1 MGKKPYS
8 RVYLEVTNVCNKD
21 CSFCIGTKRA
31 LRNMTLDEVDI
42 ITDKLLPLTDY
53 IYFHLMGEP
62 LLHKDIIDMIRLA
75 TKKSF
80 NCAITTNGSLL
91 EKHGNAL
98 IDSGVYK
105 VNISLHSF
113 EGASEEEHNA
123 YLSSCIDFAKK
134 ASDAGVLC
142 IFRLWNGEYEIEN
155 NSRALTLLRERLPYE
170 WVAGARGYRIN
181 DKLHLEYGE
190 RFDWP
195 TMDIDPIG
203 DEAFCYGLADHF
215 GILSSGTVVPCCL
228 DSDGNIPLGNAIS
241 DDLAEILASP
251 RARKIREGFMCR
263 RAEEELC
270 KRCGYS
276 RRFDIKK

>member
-1 MGKKPYS
+1 
-8 RVYLEVTNVCNKD
+8 
-21 CSFCIGTKRA
+21 
-31 LRNMTLDEVDI
+31 MTLTELDL
-42 ITDKLLPLTDY
+42 ITDKLLPFTDY

-62 LLHKDIIDMIRLA
+62 LLHKDLIDMISL
-75 TKKSF
+75 TSNKGFK
-80 NCAITTNGSLL
+80 CAVTTNGTLL
-91 EKHGNAL
+91 KARGDAL
-98 IDSGVYK
+98 IKSGVYK
-105 VNISLHSF
+105 INISLHSF

-142 IFRLWNGEYEIEN
+142 VFRLWNGEYEIEN
-155 NSRALTLLRERLPYE
+155 NSRALALLRERLPYE
-170 WVAGARGYRIN
+170 WVEGARGYRIK

-228 DSDGNIPLGNAIS
+228 DSDGNIPLGNALCE
-241 DDLAEILASP
+241 DLSAVLSSE
-251 RARKIREGFMCR
+251 RAKNIREGFKSR
-263 RAEEELC
+263 LAKEELC

>member
-31 LRNMTLDEVDI
+31 PRNMTLAEVDL

-62 LLHKDIIDMIRLA
+62 LLHKGLIDMIRLA
-75 TKKSF
+75 TKKGF
-80 NCAITTNGSLL
+80 KCAITTNGSLL
-91 EKHGNAL
+91 EKRTKEL

-113 EGASEEEHNA
+113 EGVSEDEHLA
-123 YLSSCIDFAKK
+123 YLTSCTDFARE

-142 IFRLWNGEYEIEN
+142 VFRLWNGEYEIEN

-170 WVAGARGYRIN
+170 WVAGARGYRIK

>member
-8 RVYLEVTNVCNKD
+8 RVYLEVTNVCNKS

-31 LRNMTLDEVDI
+31 PHNMTLAEVDL

-53 IYFHLMGEP
+53 VYFHLMGEP
-62 LLHKDIIDMIRLA
+62 LLHREIFDMISLA
-75 TKKSF
+75 ANKGFK
-80 NCAITTNGSLL
+80 CAVTTNGSLL
-91 EKHGNAL
+91 EKYGKRL

-113 EGASEEEHNA
+113 EGASEDEHLS
-123 YLSSCIDFAKK
+123 YLTSCIDFARE

-142 IFRLWNGEYEIEN
+142 VFRLWNGEFEKEN
-155 NSRALTLLRERLPYE
+155 NSRALTVLREKLPYE
-170 WVAGARGYRIN
+170 WAEGSRGYRIK

-203 DEAFCYGLADHF
+203 DETFCYGLADHF
-215 GILSSGTVVPCCL
+215 GILSSGEVVPCCL
-228 DSDGNIPLGNAIS
+228 DSDGNIPLGNALCE
-241 DDLAEILASP
+241 DLSAILSSE
-251 RARKIREGFMCR
+251 RAKNIREGFKSR
-263 RAEEELC
+263 RAVEELC

>member
-31 LRNMTLDEVDI
+31 PRNMTLAEVDI
-42 ITDKLLPLTDY
+42 ITDKLLPFTDY

-62 LLHKDIIDMIRLA
+62 LLHKDIFDMISLA
-75 TKKSF
+75 TKKGF
-80 NCAITTNGSLL
+80 KCAITTNGSLL

-98 IDSGVYK
+98 IGSGAYK

-113 EGASEEEHNA
+113 EGASEDEHIA
-123 YLSSCIDFAKK
+123 YLSSCIDFVKA

-142 IFRLWNGEYEIEN
+142 VFRLWNGEFEREN
-155 NSRALTLLRERLPYE
+155 NLRALSLLRERLPYE
-170 WVAGARGYRIN
+170 WVAGARGYRIK

-228 DSDGNIPLGNAIS
+228 DSDGNISLGNALT
-241 DDLAEILASP
+241 DDLALVLSSE
-251 RARKIREGFMCR
+251 RAKNIREGFKQSL
-263 RAEEELC
+263 AKEELC

-276 RRFDIKK
+276 RRFDIKN